1 MRITDAAW
9 RTPALTPELGELV
22 DRARKSEHELQLRLQ
37 QNGARQEY
45 AARSLIVG
53 NALDACNPPLD
64 MQLPLEELCE
74 RAVEARG
81 PVDGGVRRSHL
92 RERARLYLHL
102 SRGLWQLGAPDDLLE
117 LWDIATRRE
126 PLVRNVIDEARW
138 RTADDP
144 APFTGARMAWLF
156 GAQPLK
162 PGCATA
168 NPCDIGALVESIA
181 SFASESDLPPELV
194 AFGASFTMFF
204 AHPFV
209 DGNGHTSRLLAC
221 DTLHKAG
228 YSSATLLAL
237 LDRLHESRLEI
248 SQMIK
253 DVVMG
258 NASSEEFVA
267 FYLGRLIA
275 AQEAVMELLDS
286 SPAASR

>member
-1 MRITDAAW
+1 MRITDTAW

-22 DRARKSEHELQLRLQ
+22 DLARKSERELQLRLGQ
-37 QNGARQEY
+37 DDARRAY
-45 AARSLIVG
+45 VVRRLIVG
-53 NALDACNPPLD
+53 NAADACDPRLD
-64 MQLPLEELCE
+64 MRLPLEELCE
-74 RAVEARG
+74 QAVEARG
-81 PVDGGVRRSHL
+81 PLDGGTERKHL
-92 RERARLYLHL
+92 RERARLCLHL

-126 PLVRNVIDEARW
+126 PLVRNVIDEPRW

-144 APFTGARMAWLF
+144 VPFTGGRMTWLF
-156 GAQPLK
+156 GVQPLR
-162 PGCATA
+162 PECATA
-168 NPCDIGALVESIA
+168 DPRDIGPIVESTV
-181 SFASESDLPPELV
+181 SFVCDSGLPPELV
-194 AFGASFTMFF
+194 AFGASFPMFF

-267 FYLGRLIA
+267 FYLGRLTA